1 MRRWR
6 ANPWVF
12 LVICLV
18 VSIALV
24 TASQLGILG
33 PFEGIV
39 AAPLNFVSGLVN
51 RMTLSVS
58 RGIDDLTELE
68 TLRQRNADLEESL
81 AQLQSEVVELREIQ
95 SDYNR
100 LAELLDYTTSVQ
112 NQESLAA
119 DVILQAD
126 VNSLLR
132 TIVINKGAR
141 DGIAVGMPVV
151 TRQGLIGR
159 ITDVTA
165 DSARVLLITDP
176 SSAVSG
182 RLQSSRA
189 EGSVVGRAGGLTMI
203 FIPLG
208 AAIEQGD
215 LVLTSGLG
223 GNLPPDIVIGVVTS
237 VQKFEFELY
246 QQAQIQSLADF
257 NTLEIVLVITN
268 FQPADLSAFETD
280 ANGGNG
286 Q

>member
-12 LVICLV
+12 LVVSLV
-18 VSIALV
+18 AVVGLI
-24 TASQLGILG
+24 TASQLGVLG
-33 PFEGIV
+33 PLEGV
-39 AAPLNFVSGLVN
+39 AAAPLNFVSGLVN
-51 RMTLSVS
+51 RLALSVT

-81 AQLQSEVVELREIQ
+81 ARLQSEVVELREIQ

-100 LAELLDYTTSVQ
+100 LADLLDYTTSVQ
-112 NQESLAA
+112 NQESIAA

-132 TIVINKGAR
+132 TIVINKGVR
-141 DGIAVGMPVV
+141 DGVAVGMPVV
-151 TRQGLIGR
+151 TRQGLVGR
-159 ITDVTA
+159 ITQVTA
-165 DSARVLLITDP
+165 DSSRVLLISDP

-182 RLQSSRA
+182 RLQKSRA
-189 EGSVVGRAGGLTMI
+189 EGSVIGRAGGLTMTY
-203 FIPLG
+203 IPLG
-208 AAIEQGD
+208 AVVEQGD

-246 QQAQIQSLADF
+246 QQVQIQSLTDF

-268 FQPADLSAFETD
+268 FQPADLSVFED
-280 ANGGNG
+280 AGG

>member
-1 MRRWR
+1 MV
-6 ANPWVF
+6 A
-12 LVICLV
+12 V
-18 VSIALV
+18 VGLIA
-24 TASQLGILG
+24 ASEFGILG
-33 PFEGIV
+33 PFESIA
-39 AAPLNFVSGLVN
+39 AAPLNFVSGIVN
-51 RMTLSVS
+51 RVTLSLT

-68 TLRQRNADLEESL
+68 TLRQRNVDLEESL
-81 AQLQSEVVELREIQ
+81 AQLQSEVVELREIE

-112 NQESLAA
+112 NQEFLAA

-126 VNSLLR
+126 LNSLLR

-141 DGIAVGMPVV
+141 DGIVVGTPVV
-151 TRQGLIGR
+151 TRQGLVGR
-159 ITDVTA
+159 ITQVTA
-165 DSARVLLITDP
+165 DSSRVLLITDP
-176 SSAVSG
+176 SSAISG
-182 RLQSSRA
+182 RLQTSRA
-189 EGSVVGRAGGLTMI
+189 EGSITGRAGGLVMTY
-203 FIPLG
+203 IPLG

-246 QQAQIQSLADF
+246 QQAQIQSLVDF

-268 FQPADLSAFETD
+268 FQPADLSIFEDSTTE
-280 ANGGNG
+280 GND